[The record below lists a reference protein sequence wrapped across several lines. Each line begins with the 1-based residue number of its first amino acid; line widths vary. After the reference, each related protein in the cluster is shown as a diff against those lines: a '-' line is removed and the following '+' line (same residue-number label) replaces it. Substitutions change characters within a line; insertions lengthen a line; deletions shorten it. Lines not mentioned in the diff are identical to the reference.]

1 MRILPNC
8 YRSNLEFLRMKPF
21 SLELRVRLKK
31 NDKHPLERFTRYL
44 RFELDEDDD
53 YKILVGHNKV
63 DQQKL
68 FFCVG
73 G

>member
-1 MRILPNC
+1 
-8 YRSNLEFLRMKPF
+8 MKPF